1 MKKCMS
7 LVLCTSILLL
17 MVGCA
22 LDKGGAQKEE
32 DTLQVAETSAPTEVL
47 LPTEVLRPTE
57 ALLPTETPM
66 LTETPMPTET
76 PLPTEEPVLEE
87 MPQEPEMLHFVDVFG
102 APYEV
107 EIDSEVERHTYRAE
121 CFLHDGDVL
130 SYVGDERYTY
140 RVGIDVSSF
149 QGDVDWAAVREA
161 GIEFVII
168 RLGYRGYGQAG
179 TLCLDKK
186 FIQNIEGAQ
195 AQGLDVGV
203 YFFAQAVNEQEAIEE
218 AEFVLSYLEGYE
230 LQLPVV
236 YDPESIL
243 DDTART
249 DNVTGEQFTLNTL
262 AFCERI
268 EEAGYE
274 AMVYSNMLWEAY
286 KFDLAQLS
294 DYPIWYADYELLPQ
308 TPYRFSFWQY
318 TNTGRVAGI
327 AGDVDYNIQLIPA
340 E

>member
-1 MKKCMS
+1 MKKYMS
-7 LVLCTSILLL
+7 LVLCANILFL
-17 MVGCA
+17 MMGCA
-22 LDKGGAQKEE
+22 SGRGGTKDDEAV
-32 DTLQVAETSAPTEVL
+32 LQVVETPMPTEVL
-47 LPTEVLRPTE
+47 LPTGTVI
-57 ALLPTETPM
+57 
-66 LTETPMPTET
+66 PTET
-76 PLPTEEPVLEE
+76 PLMTEELTPEEVSQELE
-87 MPQEPEMLHFVDVFG
+87 LLCFVDVFG

-107 EIDSEVERHTYRAE
+107 EIDPEVGRHTYRAE
-121 CFLHDGDVL
+121 CFLHEGDWL

-149 QGDVDWAAVREA
+149 QGDVDWATVKEA

-203 YFFAQAVNEQEAIEE
+203 YFFAQAVDETEAIEE

-294 DYPIWYADYELLPQ
+294 DYPIWYADYEALPQ

-327 AGDVDYNIQLIPA
+327 TGDVDYNIQLIPV

>member
-1 MKKCMS
+1 MKKYGYIFVCMGLL
-7 LVLCTSILLL
+7 LVMMGCGSKENKVQTAEVSEATEESILTETFSPTE
-17 MVGCA
+17 MPI
-22 LDKGGAQKEE
+22 Q
-32 DTLQVAETSAPTEVL
+32 AETPIQAEMPIDAET
-47 LPTEVLRPTE
+47 PIPTE
-57 ALLPTETPM
+57 ALT
-66 LTETPMPTET
+66 
-76 PLPTEEPVLEE
+76 
-87 MPQEPEMLHFVDVFG
+87 EPEILHFVDVFG

-107 EIDSEVERHTYRAE
+107 EIDSEVERHSYRPE
-121 CFLHDGDVL
+121 CFVHEGDVL

-149 QGDVDWAAVREA
+149 QGDIDWAAVKEA

-203 YFFAQAVNEQEAIEE
+203 YFFAQAVNEEEAIEE

-286 KFDLAQLS
+286 KFNLAQLS
-294 DYPIWYADYELLPQ
+294 DYPIWYADYEALPQ

-327 AGDVDYNIQLIPA
+327 IGDVDYNIQLIPT

>member
-1 MKKCMS
+1 MKKYRCLILS
-7 LVLCTSILLL
+7 ASILILL
-17 MVGCA
+17 VGCA
-22 LDKGGAQKEE
+22 SGKKEAQNGE
-32 DTLQVAETSAPTEVL
+32 TAVQIVETSVPTEII
-47 LPTEVLRPTE
+47 LP
-57 ALLPTETPM
+57 
-66 LTETPMPTET
+66 TETPMPTET
-76 PLPTEEPVLEE
+76 ILPTETPIPTETLLPAEASMPIEE
-87 MPQEPEMLHFVDVFG
+87 TTEPEILHFVDVFG
-102 APYEV
+102 VPYEV
-107 EIDSEVERHTYRAE
+107 EIDLEVERHTYRAD
-121 CFLHDGDVL
+121 CFIHEGDVL
-130 SYVGDERYTY
+130 SYAGDERYNY

-149 QGDVDWAAVREA
+149 QGDVDWAAVKEA

-186 FIQNIEGAQ
+186 FIRNIEGAQ

-203 YFFAQAVNEQEAIEE
+203 YFFAQAVNEEEAIEE
-218 AEFVLSYLEGYE
+218 AEFVLQYLEGYE

-249 DNVTGEQFTLNTL
+249 DDVTGEQFTKNTL

-294 DYPIWYADYELLPQ
+294 DYPIWYADYEALPQ

-318 TNTGRVAGI
+318 TNTGRVPGI
-327 AGDVDYNIQLIPA
+327 VGDVDYNIQLIPIQ
-340 E
+340 

>member
-1 MKKCMS
+1 MKKYMG
-7 LVLCTSILLL
+7 LVLCASILLL
-17 MVGCA
+17 MAGCTSDNGRTKNDEA
-22 LDKGGAQKEE
+22 VLRGVDTPMPTEE
-32 DTLQVAETSAPTEVL
+32 GVSIEVPTVAEVL
-47 LPTEVLRPTE
+47 LPTETVISTEGSLMTGEPTLAE
-57 ALLPTETPM
+57 
-66 LTETPMPTET
+66 
-76 PLPTEEPVLEE
+76 VS
-87 MPQEPEMLHFVDVFG
+87 QEPEMLHFVDVFG

-107 EIDSEVERHTYRAE
+107 EINPQVERQTYLHE
-121 CFLHDGDVL
+121 CFVHDGDCL
-130 SYVGDERYTY
+130 SYVGDERY
-140 RVGIDVSSF
+140 RSRLGIDVSSF
-149 QGDVDWAAVREA
+149 QGDVDWDAVKDA

-186 FIQNIEGAQ
+186 FLQNIEGAQ

-203 YFFAQAVNEQEAIEE
+203 YFFAQAVNEAEAVEE
-218 AEFVLSYLEGYE
+218 AEFVLRYLEGYE

-249 DNVTGEQFTLNTL
+249 DDVTGEQFTLNTL

-268 EEAGYE
+268 KEAGYE

-286 KFDLAQLS
+286 KLDLAQLS

-327 AGDVDYNIQLIPA
+327 IGDVDYNIQLIPT

>member
-1 MKKCMS
+1 MKKYIS
-7 LVLCTSILLL
+7 LMLCISILLL
-17 MVGCA
+17 AVGCTT
-22 LDKGGAQKEE
+22 DKGKSGNEE
-32 DTLQVAETSAPTEVL
+32 AALQNPDTPVETNAAVL
-47 LPTEVLRPTE
+47 TD
-57 ALLPTETPM
+57 
-66 LTETPMPTET
+66 T
-76 PLPTEEPVLEE
+76 PLPTQTPPRADTPVPTEPQASTADEVQAELPVATEA
-87 MPQEPEMLHFVDVFG
+87 PVAPEMLHFVDVFG

-107 EIDSEVERHTYRAE
+107 EINPQVERQTYLPE
-121 CFLHDGDVL
+121 CFVHDGDRL
-130 SYVGDERYTY
+130 SYVGDERY
-140 RVGIDVSSF
+140 RSRLGIDVSSF
-149 QGDVDWAAVREA
+149 QGDVDWAAVKDA

-186 FIQNIEGAQ
+186 FLQNIEGAQ

-203 YFFAQAVNEQEAIEE
+203 YFFAQAVNEAEAVEE
-218 AEFVLSYLEGYE
+218 AEFVLRYLEGYE

-268 EEAGYE
+268 KEAGYE

-286 KFDLAQLS
+286 KLDLAQLS

-327 AGDVDYNIQLIPA
+327 IGDVDYNIQLIPT